1 MILNVVIADWTIAR
15 LNYRL
20 TKTERRSHDNLIGI
34 TSGFSR
40 SGSDCHQP
48 LSAASR
54 VRRPFRKR
62 RSPHFA
68 DEVCR
73 VVRAADA
80 GVLRDLWIG
89 TDWPCHVYAVV
100 ADS

>member
-1 MILNVVIADWTIAR
+1 MIDDAYLSTGQKMILNVVIADWTIAR
-15 LNYRL
+15 LNFRL

-54 VRRPFRKR
+54 ARPA
-62 RSPHFA
+62 S
-68 DEVCR
+68 
-73 VVRAADA
+73 
-80 GVLRDLWIG
+80 
-89 TDWPCHVYAVV
+89 
-100 ADS
+100 